1 MSRRRSFVDAA
12 AKTNEERDTA
22 LTRTSNKTTSVH
34 YLPHAVAVTAMV
46 MLLPVL
52 LAAPAIELAGVPHG
66 FLTHAV
72 ATAVLSVGITKG
84 AGYLWR
90 LLPASNDIDFPELM
104 LWVLLREAR
113 IEKKL
118 EGGRRLLGLDQD
130 GNRTHELTIPPER
143 QLQVL
148 KELNAALE
156 SKDLYTLGHT
166 RRVARV
172 AYWIARNMKLDRS
185 LIEHITLA
193 ADIHDVGKVAVAD
206 AVLRKPGKL
215 TDDEYELM
223 KTHSTVGAEMVSQ
236 LGSPSLTSIVR
247 YHHERWDGKGYPHGV
262 SGVHIPLGARII
274 AVADT
279 YDAIT
284 STRSYRSRSSHKKA
298 VGIVRDAAGTQFD
311 PEVVKAF
318 LATSRAKSSAWN
330 VFLVFAT
337 LPQRVVAWS
346 SSWGSE
352 AAGNFARSAA
362 TAGSAAV
369 MSASLVAGGIYS
381 VPGPAAA
388 NTFRPPLV
396 LAAAPQSV
404 AFVAG
409 GTVPAP
415 ERAAEPVLAPTADA
429 PGTDDAAVTP
439 AERPASTTSSEAP
452 TEPAGPAGDNGA
464 SSTERPRKDVVDH
477 SPEEPPAE
485 EPPAEEPPAEEPPAE
500 EPPAEEPPAEE
511 PPAEEDCDRSGTG
524 HGDCEE
530 DPADD
535 SGICVLIICI
545 GGRSEGLSPAAAL
558 GKASPRRSSGPTAR
572 QPEVAV
578 TRS

>member
-1 MSRRRSFVDAA
+1 
-12 AKTNEERDTA
+12 
-22 LTRTSNKTTSVH
+22 
-34 YLPHAVAVTAMV
+34 
-46 MLLPVL
+46 
-52 LAAPAIELAGVPHG
+52 
-66 FLTHAV
+66 
-72 ATAVLSVGITKG
+72 
-84 AGYLWR
+84 
-90 LLPASNDIDFPELM
+90 
-104 LWVLLREAR
+104 
-113 IEKKL
+113 
-118 EGGRRLLGLDQD
+118 
-130 GNRTHELTIPPER
+130 
-143 QLQVL
+143 
-148 KELNAALE
+148 
-156 SKDLYTLGHT
+156 
-166 RRVARV
+166 
-172 AYWIARNMKLDRS
+172 MKLDRS
-185 LIEHITLA
+185 LIEHVTLA
-193 ADIHDVGKVAVAD
+193 ADIHDVGKVAVPD

-215 TDDEYELM
+215 TDEEYELM
-223 KTHSTVGAEMVSQ
+223 KAHSTVGAEMVSQ

-262 SGVHIPLGARII
+262 SAVHIPLGARII

-284 STRSYRSRSSHKKA
+284 STRSYRSRSSHTKA
-298 VGIVRDAAGTQFD
+298 VGIIRDAAGTQFD

-346 SSWGSE
+346 SSRGSE

-362 TAGSAAV
+362 TAGLAAV
-369 MSASLVAGGIYS
+369 MSASLVAGGIHS

-388 NTFRPPLV
+388 NTIRPPRV
-396 LAAAPQSV
+396 LAAAPRSV

-409 GTVPAP
+409 GTLPAP

-464 SSTERPRKDVVDH
+464 SSTERPRKDVVGH
-477 SPEEPPAE
+477 SPAEPPVEEPPVEEPPAE
-485 EPPAEEPPAEEPPAE
+485 EPPAEEPPVEQ
-500 EPPAEEPPAEE
+500 
-511 PPAEEDCDRSGTG
+511 DCDRSGTG

-535 SGICVLIICI
+535 GGICVLIICI

-558 GKASPRRSSGPTAR
+558 GKASPRRSSAPAAR
-572 QPEVAV
+572 KPEVAV